1 MRLLLIH
8 ADYIEFTALE
18 PAVPNPE
25 EVKNAGKKERV
36 EECLVAFTTVEKP
49 DEESPRDVAERAAA
63 LILEHARTVGAKRVV
78 LYPYAHLSS
87 NLSRPDAAMEVL
99 EQVEES
105 LRGAV
110 EVTRAPFGW
119 YKSFEIRCK
128 GHPLSELSRSVTAGD
143 SGTGGAVKGE
153 AAEEEVRSEEGS
165 EPAQRSEFLVLT
177 PEGEECRIDL
187 GKPETFLNLKVE
199 APLVQLIKNEA
210 GMKEERGAPAHIK
223 LMRKL
228 ELVDYE
234 PASDV
239 GHFRFY
245 PKGTLVKD
253 SLEELAYE
261 IAIKDLRAFKIET
274 PFLYRLDE
282 PDIAEQAAKFREKDY
297 RLAVE
302 KKEFCLRFAGD
313 FGLFRMMKGATMS
326 YRQLPIRVY
335 ELSPSFRLEQSGE
348 CVGLKRLRNFTMP
361 DLHCFCA
368 DLEQGVKEYTELF
381 RKYTRLTE
389 SMEIEYAVAFRVVK
403 HFYEEHRDWFVSLLR
418 IVRKPALIELLPEM
432 KHYWVLKHE
441 YQAIDS
447 VGGNTQ
453 LVTVQL
459 DVEDAARYGIE
470 YTDEEGKRRGCIIL
484 HSSLGSIERWMGAIL
499 EQAAKDQARG
509 KPPSLPVWLSPVQV
523 RVIPVNSSYVGLAR
537 DIAERVA
544 AEGFRADVDDREES
558 VSKKIRE
565 AEVDWI
571 PFVLVVGEK
580 EASSQSLAVRVR
592 GEGVKNAD
600 FAGLISMLKERVGD
614 RPCLP
619 SYLPLMLSMKPRFA

>member
-1 MRLLLIH
+1 MIH

-18 PAVPNPE
+18 PAMPNPE
-25 EVKNAGKKERV
+25 RIESQGKKERV
-36 EECLVAFTTVEKP
+36 EECLVAFTTVEKS
-49 DEESPRDVAERAAA
+49 DEESPEEVAKNAAST
-63 LILEHARTVGAKRVV
+63 ILEHAASVKATRVV

-87 NLSRPDAAMEVL
+87 SLSRPESAMEVL
-99 EQVEES
+99 KKTEDA
-105 LRGAV
+105 LRGTVEAV
-110 EVTRAPFGW
+110 RAPFGW
-119 YKSFEIRCK
+119 YKSFEIKCK
-128 GHPLSELSRSVTAGD
+128 GHPLSELSRTITA
-143 SGTGGAVKGE
+143 AAREKAAE
-153 AAEEEVRSEEGS
+153 AAEEAA
-165 EPAQRSEFLVLT
+165 PRSEFLVLT
-177 PEGEECRIDL
+177 PEGEEFRIDFAS
-187 GKPETFLNLKVE
+187 PETFLSLKVE
-199 APLVQLIKNEA
+199 PPLIQLIKNEA
-210 GMKEERGAPAHIK
+210 GMKEERGAPAHVK
-223 LMRKL
+223 LMKKL

-234 PASDV
+234 PASDI

-245 PKGTLVKD
+245 PKGTLIKD
-253 SLEELAYE
+253 SLEELAYD
-261 IAIKDLRAFKIET
+261 IAVRDLRAFKIET

-282 PDIAEQAAKFREKDY
+282 PDIADQAEKFREKDY
-297 RLAVE
+297 RLTVE
-302 KKEFCLRFAGD
+302 KREFCLRFAGD

-368 DLEQGVKEYTELF
+368 DLEQGRKEYAELF
-381 RKYTRLTE
+381 SKYTRLTQ

-403 HFYEEHRDWFVSLLR
+403 YFYEEHRDWFVSLLKM
-418 IVRKPALIELLPEM
+418 VGKPALIELLPEM

-459 DVEDAARYGIE
+459 DIEDAARYGIE
-470 YTDEEGKRRGCIIL
+470 YTDESGKRRGCIIL

-499 EQAAKDQARG
+499 EQAAKDQAKG
-509 KPPSLPVWLSPVQV
+509 KPPMLPVWLSPIQV
-523 RVIPVNSSYVGLAR
+523 RVIPVNSTFVGFAKDLA
-537 DIAERVA
+537 EKVA

-571 PFVLVVGEK
+571 PFVLVVGER
-580 EASSQSLAVRVR
+580 EALSQPPSLSVRIR
-592 GEGVKNAD
+592 GEGVKSTD
-600 FAGLISMLKERVGD
+600 FPGLIASLRARVGD

-619 SYLPLMLSMKPRFA
+619 SYLPIMLSMKPRFA

>member
-18 PAVPNPE
+18 PAMPNPE
-25 EVKNAGKKERV
+25 QIEGKGKKERV
-36 EECLVAFTTVEKP
+36 EECLVAFSTVEKS
-49 DEESPRDVAERAAA
+49 DEDSPEEIAKNAAA
-63 LILEHARTVGAKRVV
+63 TILEHAASVKAGKVV
-78 LYPYAHLSS
+78 IYPYAHLSS
-87 NLSRPDAAMEVL
+87 SLSRPDSAMEIL
-99 EQVEES
+99 KETEET
-105 LRGAV
+105 LRGKV
-110 EVTRAPFGW
+110 EVFRAPFGW
-119 YKSFEIRCK
+119 YKSFEIKCK
-128 GHPLSELSRSVTAGD
+128 GHPLSELSRTVTAGK
-143 SGTGGAVKGE
+143 AC
-153 AAEEEVRSEEGS
+153 AAEEGERAAEETAI
-165 EPAQRSEFLVLT
+165 EAAQRSEFLVLT
-177 PEGEECRIDL
+177 PEGEEFRIDL
-187 GKPETFLNLKVE
+187 ASPETFLNLKVE
-199 APLVQLIKNEA
+199 PPLIQLIKNEA
-210 GMKEERGAPAHIK
+210 GMKEDRGAPAHVR
-223 LMRKL
+223 LMKKL

-234 PASDV
+234 PASDI

-245 PKGTLVKD
+245 PKGTLIKD
-253 SLEELAYE
+253 SLEELAYD
-261 IAIKDLRAFKIET
+261 IAVRGLRAFKIET

-282 PDIAEQAAKFREKDY
+282 PDIADQAEKFREKDY
-297 RLAVE
+297 RLTVD

-313 FGLFRMMKGATMS
+313 FGLFRMMKGVTMS

-368 DLEQGVKEYTELF
+368 DLEQGRNEYTELF
-381 RKYTRLTE
+381 RKYTRLTQ
-389 SMEIEYAVAFRVVK
+389 SMEIDYAVAFRVVK
-403 HFYEEHRDWFVSLLR
+403 YFYEEHRDWFVSLLK
-418 IVRKPALIELLPEM
+418 IVGKPALIEVLPEM

-459 DVEDAARYGIE
+459 DIEDAARYGIE
-470 YTDEEGKRRGCIIL
+470 YTDESGKRRGCIIL

-499 EQAAKDQARG
+499 EQAAKDQAKG
-509 KPPSLPVWLSPVQV
+509 KPPMLPVWLSPIQV
-523 RVIPVNSSYVGLAR
+523 RVIPVSSAYVGFAKDL
-537 DIAERVA
+537 AERIA

-558 VSKKIRE
+558 VSKKIRQ

-580 EASSQSLAVRVR
+580 EASSQPQSLSVRVR
-592 GEGVKNAD
+592 GEGVKCAD
-600 FAGLISMLKERVGD
+600 FAGLVAMLRERVGD

-619 SYLPLMLSMKPRFA
+619 SYLPMMLSMKPRFA